1 MASRH
6 HLSHLT
12 FLLFLLSYS
21 PLALGVE
28 NSSER
33 NNVTTVKVGVIL
45 DTSSWIG
52 GISWSYM
59 QMAME
64 DFYTSHPNYTS
75 RISLVLRDL
84 RSDHLSGHNGD
95 ADAFGAAVAAVDL
108 LKNVRVQAIIGPQT
122 SNQAKFVVALGN
134 KSNVPIISFCAKS
147 PSISHSQTPYFIRT
161 TWNYS
166 SQAIAIA
173 SIAKHFNW
181 REVVPVFED
190 TDSGNMFVPYLVDTL
205 QGIEAYVPYRCK
217 IPSVA
222 SNTEINAT
230 LDYLESNRTRVFVV
244 HMSYE
249 LALKFFSLVKQR
261 NMGSDDFVWI
271 TTYGLT
277 DIVDIYGS
285 NASNVMQ
292 GVLGIRPSIPN
303 TKRVQN
309 VSMRLGKKFK
319 LNGLHL
325 PTRPIA
331 FGLRAYDTV
340 WMLAKAVQHVKYAK
354 LSFKTSNA
362 LYNSTDFSNIG
373 VSEIGQNLKSSIE
386 SIDFS
391 GISGSFKLV
400 NGQLQS
406 GTYEITYVNGSYN
419 KALGP
424 LLTRDNVSINW
435 PGNNQS
441 LPRGWQWPTANK
453 TLLIGV
459 PSKPGFSEFVKPDKT
474 ARHNFSGF
482 CIKVF
487 EAAMDALPYQ
497 VPYNFVEYNGPYDDL
512 VYQVYL
518 KKFDAVVGDVTILAN
533 RSMYADFTLP
543 YTESGVRMLVPIKDV
558 NKKSPWTFLEPL
570 TAKLWLTSGAFFI
583 LTGITVW
590 FIEHRV
596 NHEFRGN
603 PANQMGSIFYFAFST
618 VVFAHRER
626 LVSNLSRLVV
636 IIWVFVVLILQQS
649 YTASLTSKL
658 TVEQLQ
664 ATVTSIDQV
673 IKEGSYVGY
682 LDDSFMPALLKR
694 LGVNESK
701 MIVLS
706 SPEDYNVALSTGRVA
721 AVVDEIPYLKVF
733 LNKFPKNYSMV
744 GPTYKTDG
752 FGFVFPRG
760 SPLVPDVSREILNVM
775 ESANMTKFDEIL
787 YGSGTF
793 VDKEDTS
800 NSSSLTFHSFMGL
813 FLLTGAS
820 SIIALIIHM
829 FFALYRHLNS
839 STNIEAPQNPLEKD
853 EPITELSISPPTT
866 SPHLIDNVQF
876 TLGSPDSESN
886 FGEITSDEG
895 TPGREIANNE
905 IEMRSFGEM
914 LAQTSDEPHR

>member
-6 HLSHLT
+6 HLLHLT
-12 FLLFLLSYS
+12 FLILLLSYS
-21 PLALGVE
+21 RLALGVE
-28 NSSER
+28 NSSET

-64 DFYTSHPNYTS
+64 DFYASHPYYTS

-84 RSDHLSGHNGD
+84 RNDHLGGLNGND
-95 ADAFGAAVAAVDL
+95 DAFGAAVAAVDL

-122 SNQAKFVVALGN
+122 SSQAKFIVALGN
-134 KSNVPIISFCAKS
+134 KSNVPIISFSAKS
-147 PSISHSQTPYFIRT
+147 SSISPRQTPYFIRT
-161 TWNYS
+161 AWNYS

-190 TDSGNMFVPYLVDTL
+190 TDSGNIFVPYLVDTL

-222 SNTEINAT
+222 SNAEINAM
-230 LDYLESNRTRVFVV
+230 LDHLESNRTRVFVV

-261 NMGSDDFVWI
+261 NMGGDDFVWI

-277 DIVDIYGS
+277 DIVDIFGS
-285 NASNVMQ
+285 NASNVMP
-292 GVLGIRPSIPN
+292 GVLGIRPSIRN

-309 VSMRLGKKFK
+309 IAMRLGKKFK
-319 LNGLHL
+319 LNELHF
-325 PTRPIA
+325 PTRPTA
-331 FGLRAYDTV
+331 FGLWAYDTV
-340 WMLAKAVQHVKYAK
+340 WMLAEAVQGVKHAN
-354 LSFKTSNA
+354 LSYKTSNA

-373 VSEIGQNLKSSIE
+373 VSEMGQNLTSLIE
-386 SIDFS
+386 STNFS
-391 GISGSFKLV
+391 GVSGSFNLV
-400 NGQLQS
+400 DGQLQS

-419 KALGP
+419 NPVGTVS
-424 LLTRDNVSINW
+424 TRNNVSINW
-435 PGNNQS
+435 PGNNRPP
-441 LPRGWQWPTANK
+441 PRGWQWPTVNR

-459 PSKPGFSEFVKPDKT
+459 PNKPGFSEFVKPDNT

-482 CIKVF
+482 SIKVF
-487 EAAMDALPYQ
+487 EAAMDSLPYK
-497 VPYNFVEYNGPYDDL
+497 VPYNFVEFDGTYDDL

-518 KKFDAVVGDVTILAN
+518 KKFDAAVGDVTILAN

-543 YTESGVRMLVPIKDV
+543 YTESGVRMVVPIKDV

-570 TAKLWLTSGAFFI
+570 TAKLWLTTGAFFI

-664 ATVTSIDQV
+664 ATVTSIDQI

-682 LDDSFMPALLKR
+682 LNDSFMPALLKR
-694 LGVNESK
+694 MGVNESK

-706 SPEDYNVALSTGRVA
+706 SPKDYNEALSTGRVA

-733 LNKFPKNYSMV
+733 LNKYPKNYSMV
-744 GPTYKTDG
+744 GPTYRIDG

-760 SPLVPDVSREILNVM
+760 SPLVPDVSRGILNVM
-775 ESANMTKFDEIL
+775 ERANMTKFDKIL

-800 NSSSLTFHSFMGL
+800 NSSSITFHSFIGL
-813 FLLTGAS
+813 FLLTGVS

-829 FFALYRHLNS
+829 LFALFRHLKS
-839 STNIEAPQNPLEKD
+839 STNTEAPQNPLEKD
-853 EPITELSISPPTT
+853 EPITEGSNSPPMA
-866 SPHLIDNVQF
+866 SPQFSDNVQF
-876 TLGSPDSESN
+876 AVGSSDSESN

-895 TPGREIANNE
+895 TPGREIANDD
-905 IEMRSFGEM
+905 IEMPSFGEM
-914 LAQTSDEPHR
+914 LDQTSEGHHR